1 MGCVLRS
8 NTETGAEYDFMKVV
22 YLDHAATTPIRHEVR
37 EAMEPYLSESF
48 GNPSSLHRWGRE
60 ASAALEDARATV
72 AKALGA
78 NTQEIYFTRG
88 GTESDNLAV
97 LGCCGFM
104 KIHEKQLT
112 LVVSAIEHSAVLGPA
127 KLVSEWQGADLVT
140 LPVSQDGVLD
150 QELLRLALE
159 SGPTVVSLMWVN
171 NETGLVFPVAE
182 ISGLVNELGGTIHTD
197 AVQAVGK
204 IPVSVRESS
213 VHLLTASGH
222 KIYGPKG
229 TGILFVRSGVNLVPL
244 LHGGGQE
251 QALRAGTEDVAGAV
265 GFACSLQLAVEEQQQ
280 LCKRLTALRAIL
292 ERRLLEIIPR
302 LRINVQNAN
311 RASHI
316 SSIAIDDVDGENLLA
331 ALDLEGIAVSGGSA
345 CESGSTQTSHVITA
359 LYGQEDSA
367 VTVRLSLGRETTEQD
382 IEQAILKLTS
392 TVARLRKL
400 EAAS

>member
-1 MGCVLRS
+1 
-8 NTETGAEYDFMKVV
+8 MKAV
-22 YLDHAATTPIRHEVR
+22 YLDHAATTPIRNEVR

-72 AKALGA
+72 AEALGA
-78 NTQEIYFTRG
+78 HSREIYFTRG

-97 LGCCGFM
+97 LGCCEFM
-104 KIHEKQLT
+104 KTHEKRLT
-112 LVVSAIEHSAVLGPA
+112 LVVSAIEHSAVLDPA
-127 KLVSEWQGADLVT
+127 KLVTERQGIDLVT

-150 QELLRLALE
+150 QELIRLALE

-171 NETGLVFPVAE
+171 NETGLVFPVPE
-182 ISGLVNELGGTIHTD
+182 ISSLVNELGGTIHTD

-204 IPVSVRESS
+204 IPVNVRESS
-213 VHLLTASGH
+213 IHLLTASGH
-222 KIYGPKG
+222 KIYGPKS

-244 LHGGGQE
+244 VHGGGQE

-280 LCKRLTALRAIL
+280 LCKRLTALRSVL
-292 ERRLLEIIPR
+292 ERRLLETIPG

-311 RASHI
+311 RVSHI
-316 SSIAIDDVDGENLLA
+316 SSIAIDDIDGEDLLA
-331 ALDLEGIAVSGGSA
+331 ALDLEGIAASGGSA

-359 LYGQEDSA
+359 LYGEEISTA
-367 VTVRLSLGRETTEQD
+367 TVRFSLGCETTEQE
-382 IEQAILKLTS
+382 IEQTIIKLTS
-392 TVARLRKL
+392 IVTRLRKL
-400 EAAS
+400 GAAS

>member
-1 MGCVLRS
+1 
-8 NTETGAEYDFMKVV
+8 MKAV
-22 YLDHAATTPIRHEVR
+22 YLDHAATTPIRNEVR

-72 AKALGA
+72 AEALGA
-78 NTQEIYFTRG
+78 HSREIYFTRG

-104 KIHEKQLT
+104 KTHEKRLT
-112 LVVSAIEHSAVLGPA
+112 LVVSAIEHSAVLDPA
-127 KLVSEWQGADLVT
+127 KLITERQGVDLVT

-150 QELLRLALE
+150 QELIRLALE

-171 NETGLVFPVAE
+171 NETGLIFPVPE
-182 ISGLVNELGGTIHTD
+182 ISSLVNELGGTIHTD

-204 IPVSVRESS
+204 IPVNVRESS
-213 VHLLTASGH
+213 IHLLTASGH
-222 KIYGPKG
+222 KIYGPKS
-229 TGILFVRSGVNLVPL
+229 TGILFVRSGVDLVPL
-244 LHGGGQE
+244 VHGGGQE

-280 LCKRLTALRAIL
+280 LCKQLTALRSVL
-292 ERRLLEIIPR
+292 ERRLLEIIPG

-316 SSIAIDDVDGENLLA
+316 SSIAIDDIAGEDLLA
-331 ALDLEGIAVSGGSA
+331 ALDLEGIAASGGSA

-359 LYGQEDSA
+359 
-367 VTVRLSLGRETTEQD
+367 
-382 IEQAILKLTS
+382 
-392 TVARLRKL
+392 
-400 EAAS
+400 

>member
-1 MGCVLRS
+1 
-8 NTETGAEYDFMKVV
+8 MKAV
-22 YLDHAATTPIRHEVR
+22 YLDHAATTPIRNEVR

-72 AKALGA
+72 AEALGA
-78 NTQEIYFTRG
+78 HSREIYFTRG

-97 LGCCGFM
+97 LGCCEFM
-104 KIHEKQLT
+104 KTHEKRLT
-112 LVVSAIEHSAVLGPA
+112 LVVSAIEHSAVLDPA
-127 KLVSEWQGADLVT
+127 KLVTERQGIDLVT

-150 QELLRLALE
+150 QELIRLALE

-171 NETGLVFPVAE
+171 NETGLIFPVPE
-182 ISGLVNELGGTIHTD
+182 ISSLVNELGGTIHTD

-204 IPVSVRESS
+204 IPVNVRESS
-213 VHLLTASGH
+213 IHLLTASGH
-222 KIYGPKG
+222 KIYGPKS

-244 LHGGGQE
+244 VHGGGQE
-251 QALRAGTEDVAGAV
+251 QTLRAGTEDVAGAV

-280 LCKRLTALRAIL
+280 LCKRLTALRSVL
-292 ERRLLEIIPR
+292 ERRLLETIPG

-316 SSIAIDDVDGENLLA
+316 SSIAIDDIDGEDLLA
-331 ALDLEGIAVSGGSA
+331 ALDLEGIAASGGSA

-359 LYGQEDSA
+359 LYGEEISTA
-367 VTVRLSLGRETTEQD
+367 TVRFSLGCETTEQE
-382 IEQAILKLTS
+382 IEQTIIKLTS
-392 TVARLRKL
+392 IVTRLRKL
-400 EAAS
+400 GAAS